1 MPTAPAGAPQRR
13 DTSRRS
19 TDPSGD
25 RSPAPGRRPLTA
37 SRRAN
42 RAGLAFVSPTFLV
55 VLVVVVLPIAWT
67 ALLAF
72 QKARLVDIQGMGLF
86 GNWSLDNFSQV
97 FDSAG
102 FWSSLGTTL
111 LYTAGA
117 TLGSVVL
124 GLVAAL
130 ALRKPFEERFFGV
143 ARWIVIA
150 FLAVITLL
158 PFYYM
163 VLLSLKPIDALLL
176 DPGSLWI
183 SAKDFT
189 LSTYRD
195 VLRSTDDGGQ
205 GFLKFLLNSAL
216 VSLGTV
222 VLTLV
227 AAVPGAYAVS
237 RLKFFGHRQVS
248 ALFLAVYMFPATLLA
263 VPLFVIFAK
272 IGLSSSLAGLAIVYV
287 AQTVPVSIYML
298 KNYLVTIPASI
309 EEAAALDGCSR
320 LQTVRKV
327 ILPLA
332 LPSLMATGL
341 YVFMIAWNEFLF
353 ALLFL
358 AADPGQWTV
367 SLGLAQLSN
376 GIEVPKTVLMAGSV
390 VLTIPVVLLFFAAE
404 RLLTEGL
411 TSGADKS

>member
-1 MPTAPAGAPQRR
+1 M
-13 DTSRRS
+13 SR
-19 TDPSGD
+19 
-25 RSPAPGRRPLTA
+25 
-37 SRRAN
+37 
-42 RAGLAFVSPTFLV
+42 
-55 VLVVVVLPIAWT
+55 
-67 ALLAF
+67 
-72 QKARLVDIQGMGLF
+72 AR
-86 GNWSLDNFSQV
+86 
-97 FDSAG
+97 
-102 FWSSLGTTL
+102 
-111 LYTAGA
+111 
-117 TLGSVVL
+117 
-124 GLVAAL
+124 
-130 ALRKPFEERFFGV
+130 FEERFFGV

-205 GFLKFLLNSAL
+205 GFLRFLLNSAL

-248 ALFLAVYMFPATLLA
+248 ALFLAVYLFPATLLA

-272 IGLSSSLAGLAIVYV
+272 IGLSSSLVGLAVVYV

>member
-1 MPTAPAGAPQRR
+1 MT
-13 DTSRRS
+13 
-19 TDPSGD
+19 
-25 RSPAPGRRPLTA
+25 
-37 SRRAN
+37 RA
-42 RAGLAFVSPTFLV
+42 
-55 VLVVVVLPIAWT
+55 
-67 ALLAF
+67 
-72 QKARLVDIQGMGLF
+72 Q
-86 GNWSLDNFSQV
+86 
-97 FDSAG
+97 
-102 FWSSLGTTL
+102 
-111 LYTAGA
+111 
-117 TLGSVVL
+117 
-124 GLVAAL
+124 
-130 ALRKPFEERFFGV
+130 FEEKFFGV
-143 ARWIVIA
+143 LRWFVIA
-150 FLAVITLL
+150 FLVVITVL

-163 VLLSLKPIDALLL
+163 VMLSVKPIDALLL
-176 DPGSLWI
+176 DPGSLWVP
-183 SAKDFT
+183 AKDFT
-189 LSTYRD
+189 LSTYHD
-195 VLRSTDDGGQ
+195 VLKSTDDGGQ

-216 VSLGTV
+216 VSLATV
-222 VLTLV
+222 VLTLL

-248 ALFLAVYMFPATLLA
+248 ALFLAVYLFPSTLLA
-263 VPLFVIFAK
+263 VPLFVVFAK
-272 IGLSSSLAGLAIVYV
+272 LGLSSSLIGLAIVYV

-298 KNYLVTIPASI
+298 KNYLVTIPYSI

-358 AADPGQWTV
+358 AAAPDQWTV

>member
-1 MPTAPAGAPQRR
+1 MTRK
-13 DTSRRS
+13 
-19 TDPSGD
+19 
-25 RSPAPGRRPLTA
+25 
-37 SRRAN
+37 
-42 RAGLAFVSPTFLV
+42 
-55 VLVVVVLPIAWT
+55 T
-67 ALLAF
+67 ALTRAHVEE
-72 QKARLVDIQGMGLF
+72 RLF
-86 GNWSLDNFSQV
+86 G
-97 FDSAG
+97 
-102 FWSSLGTTL
+102 
-111 LYTAGA
+111 
-117 TLGSVVL
+117 VL
-124 GLVAAL
+124 
-130 ALRKPFEERFFGV
+130 
-143 ARWIVIA
+143 RWCVIA

-163 VLLSLKPIDALLL
+163 LLLSVKPIDALLL
-176 DPGSLWI
+176 DPGSLWV

-195 VLRSTDDGGQ
+195 VLRSTGEGGQ
-205 GFLKFLLNSAL
+205 GFMRFLLNSAL

-222 VLTLV
+222 VLTLL
-227 AAVPGAYAVS
+227 AAVPGAYAIS

-248 ALFLAVYMFPATLLA
+248 ALFLAVYLFPATLLA
-263 VPLFVIFAK
+263 VPLFVVFARM
-272 IGLSSSLAGLAIVYV
+272 GLSSSLVGLAIVYV

-309 EEAAALDGCSR
+309 EEAAALDGCTR

-358 AADPGQWTV
+358 AAAPGKWTV

-376 GIEVPKTVLMAGSV
+376 GVEVPKTILMAGSV

>member
-1 MPTAPAGAPQRR
+1 MTH
-13 DTSRRS
+13 
-19 TDPSGD
+19 
-25 RSPAPGRRPLTA
+25 
-37 SRRAN
+37 
-42 RAGLAFVSPTFLV
+42 
-55 VLVVVVLPIAWT
+55 
-67 ALLAF
+67 
-72 QKARLVDIQGMGLF
+72 K
-86 GNWSLDNFSQV
+86 
-97 FDSAG
+97 
-102 FWSSLGTTL
+102 
-111 LYTAGA
+111 
-117 TLGSVVL
+117 
-124 GLVAAL
+124 AAL
-130 ALRKPFEERFFGV
+130 TRARFEERFFGV
-143 ARWIVIA
+143 ARWCVIA
-150 FLAVITLL
+150 FLAVITVL

-163 VLLSLKPIDALLL
+163 LLLSVKPIDALLL
-176 DPGSLWI
+176 DPGSLWV
-183 SAKDFT
+183 SARDLT
-189 LSTYRD
+189 LDTYRN
-195 VLRSTDDGGQ
+195 VLKSSDDGGQ
-205 GFLKFLLNSAL
+205 GFLGFLANSAL

-222 VLTLV
+222 ALTLV

-248 ALFLAVYMFPATLLA
+248 ALFLAVYLFPATLLA
-263 VPLFVIFAK
+263 VPLFVIFARL
-272 IGLSSSLAGLAIVYV
+272 GLSSSLVGLAVVYV

-298 KNYLVTIPASI
+298 KNYLVTIPYSV

-320 LQTVRKV
+320 LQTLRKV

-358 AADPGQWTV
+358 AASPGKWTV

-390 VLTIPVVLLFFAAE
+390 VLTVPVVLLFFAAE

>member
-1 MPTAPAGAPQRR
+1 VTTRKAALTRAQVE
-13 DTSRRS
+13 
-19 TDPSGD
+19 D
-25 RSPAPGRRPLTA
+25 R
-37 SRRAN
+37 
-42 RAGLAFVSPTFLV
+42 
-55 VLVVVVLPIAWT
+55 
-67 ALLAF
+67 
-72 QKARLVDIQGMGLF
+72 LF
-86 GNWSLDNFSQV
+86 G
-97 FDSAG
+97 
-102 FWSSLGTTL
+102 
-111 LYTAGA
+111 
-117 TLGSVVL
+117 VL
-124 GLVAAL
+124 RRV
-130 ALRKPFEERFFGV
+130 
-143 ARWIVIA
+143 VIA

-163 VLLSLKPIDALLL
+163 LLLSLKPIDALLL
-176 DPGSLWI
+176 EPGSLWI

-189 LSTYRD
+189 LSTYQD

-205 GFLKFLLNSAL
+205 GFVKFLLNSAL

-222 VLTLV
+222 ALTLL

-263 VPLFVIFAK
+263 VPLFVVFARM
-272 IGLSSSLAGLAIVYV
+272 GLSSSLVGLAIVYV

-298 KNYLVTIPASI
+298 RNYLVTIPYSI

-332 LPSLMATGL
+332 MPSLMATGL

-358 AADPGQWTV
+358 AADPDNWTV

>member
-1 MPTAPAGAPQRR
+1 VTGK
-13 DTSRRS
+13 
-19 TDPSGD
+19 
-25 RSPAPGRRPLTA
+25 
-37 SRRAN
+37 
-42 RAGLAFVSPTFLV
+42 
-55 VLVVVVLPIAWT
+55 T
-67 ALLAF
+67 ALSRA
-72 QKARLVDIQGMGLF
+72 
-86 GNWSLDNFSQV
+86 QV
-97 FDSAG
+97 EDR
-102 FWSSLGTTL
+102 
-111 LYTAGA
+111 
-117 TLGSVVL
+117 VL
-124 GLVAAL
+124 GVLKWL
-130 ALRKPFEERFFGV
+130 
-143 ARWIVIA
+143 VIA
-150 FLAVITLL
+150 FLAAITLL

-163 VLLSLKPIDALLL
+163 LLLSLKPIDALLL
-176 DPGSLWI
+176 DPGSLWL

-189 LSTYRD
+189 VATYQD
-195 VLRSTDDGGQ
+195 VMRSTDAGGQ
-205 GFLKFLLNSAL
+205 GFVRFLLNSAL

-222 VLTLV
+222 LLTLA

-248 ALFLAVYMFPATLLA
+248 ALFLAVYLFPATLLA
-263 VPLFVIFAK
+263 VPLFVIFARM
-272 IGLSSSLAGLAIVYV
+272 GLSSSLVGLAVVYV
-287 AQTVPVSIYML
+287 AQTVPVSVYML
-298 KNYLVTIPASI
+298 KNYLVTIPYSI

-358 AADPGQWTV
+358 AADPDKWTV

-376 GIEVPKTVLMAGSV
+376 GVEVPKTVLMAGSV
-390 VLTIPVVLLFFAAE
+390 VLTIPVVFLFFAAE

>member
-1 MPTAPAGAPQRR
+1 MT
-13 DTSRRS
+13 
-19 TDPSGD
+19 
-25 RSPAPGRRPLTA
+25 
-37 SRRAN
+37 RAH
-42 RAGLAFVSPTFLV
+42 V
-55 VLVVVVLPIAWT
+55 
-67 ALLAF
+67 
-72 QKARLVDIQGMGLF
+72 
-86 GNWSLDNFSQV
+86 
-97 FDSAG
+97 
-102 FWSSLGTTL
+102 
-111 LYTAGA
+111 
-117 TLGSVVL
+117 
-124 GLVAAL
+124 
-130 ALRKPFEERFFGV
+130 EERIFGV
-143 ARWIVIA
+143 LRWCVIA

-163 VLLSLKPIDALLL
+163 LLLSVKPIDALLL
-176 DPGSLWI
+176 DPGSLLI

-205 GFLKFLLNSAL
+205 GFLRFLLNSAL

-222 VLTLV
+222 ALTLL

-248 ALFLAVYMFPATLLA
+248 ALFLAVYLFPATLLA
-263 VPLFVIFAK
+263 VPLFVVFAK
-272 IGLSSSLAGLAIVYV
+272 MGLSSSLVGLAIVYV

-298 KNYLVTIPASI
+298 KNYLVTIPSSI
-309 EEAAALDGCSR
+309 EEAAALDGCTR

-327 ILPLA
+327 ILPLT

-358 AADPGQWTV
+358 AAVPGKWTV

>member
-1 MPTAPAGAPQRR
+1 MTRKAVL
-13 DTSRRS
+13 SRAQFE
-19 TDPSGD
+19 D
-25 RSPAPGRRPLTA
+25 
-37 SRRAN
+37 
-42 RAGLAFVSPTFLV
+42 
-55 VLVVVVLPIAWT
+55 
-67 ALLAF
+67 
-72 QKARLVDIQGMGLF
+72 KLF
-86 GNWSLDNFSQV
+86 G
-97 FDSAG
+97 
-102 FWSSLGTTL
+102 
-111 LYTAGA
+111 
-117 TLGSVVL
+117 VL
-124 GLVAAL
+124 
-130 ALRKPFEERFFGV
+130 
-143 ARWIVIA
+143 RWFVIA

-163 VLLSLKPIDALLL
+163 LLLSVKPIDALLL
-176 DPGSLWI
+176 DPGSLWV

-195 VLRSTDDGGQ
+195 VLKSTDDGGQ

-216 VSLGTV
+216 VSIATV
-222 VLTLV
+222 ILTLL

-248 ALFLAVYMFPATLLA
+248 ALFLAVYLFPATLLA

-272 IGLSSSLAGLAIVYV
+272 MGLSSSLVGLAIVYV
-287 AQTVPVSIYML
+287 AQTVPVAIYML
-298 KNYLVTIPASI
+298 KNYLVTIPPSI
-309 EEAAALDGCSR
+309 EEAAAIDGAGR

-332 LPSLMATGL
+332 LPSIMATGL

-358 AADPGQWTV
+358 AADPGKWTV

-376 GIEVPKTVLMAGSV
+376 GVEVPKTILMAGSV

-404 RLLTEGL
+404 RMLTEGL
-411 TSGADKS
+411 TSGADKG

>member
-1 MPTAPAGAPQRR
+1 VTGKSA
-13 DTSRRS
+13 
-19 TDPSGD
+19 
-25 RSPAPGRRPLTA
+25 LT
-37 SRRAN
+37 RA
-42 RAGLAFVSPTFLV
+42 
-55 VLVVVVLPIAWT
+55 
-67 ALLAF
+67 
-72 QKARLVDIQGMGLF
+72 Q
-86 GNWSLDNFSQV
+86 
-97 FDSAG
+97 
-102 FWSSLGTTL
+102 
-111 LYTAGA
+111 
-117 TLGSVVL
+117 
-124 GLVAAL
+124 
-130 ALRKPFEERFFGV
+130 FEERFFGV

-205 GFLKFLLNSAL
+205 GFLRFLLNSAL

-222 VLTLV
+222 VLTLL

-248 ALFLAVYMFPATLLA
+248 ALFLAVYLFPATLLA

-272 IGLSSSLAGLAIVYV
+272 VGLSSSLAGLAIVYV

-358 AADPGQWTV
+358 AADPGKWTV

>member
-1 MPTAPAGAPQRR
+1 MTR
-13 DTSRRS
+13 
-19 TDPSGD
+19 
-25 RSPAPGRRPLTA
+25 
-37 SRRAN
+37 
-42 RAGLAFVSPTFLV
+42 
-55 VLVVVVLPIAWT
+55 
-67 ALLAF
+67 
-72 QKARLVDIQGMGLF
+72 K
-86 GNWSLDNFSQV
+86 
-97 FDSAG
+97 
-102 FWSSLGTTL
+102 
-111 LYTAGA
+111 
-117 TLGSVVL
+117 
-124 GLVAAL
+124 AAL
-130 ALRKPFEERFFGV
+130 SRARFEERFFGV

-195 VLRSTDDGGQ
+195 VLRSADDGGQ
-205 GFLKFLLNSAL
+205 GFLQFLVNSAL

-222 VLTLV
+222 ALTLV

-263 VPLFVIFAK
+263 VPLFVIFAR
-272 IGLSSSLAGLAIVYV
+272 IGLSSSLVGLAVVYV

-358 AADPGQWTV
+358 AADPDKWTV

>member
-1 MPTAPAGAPQRR
+1 MTRKAA
-13 DTSRRS
+13 
-19 TDPSGD
+19 
-25 RSPAPGRRPLTA
+25 LT
-37 SRRAN
+37 RA
-42 RAGLAFVSPTFLV
+42 RFE
-55 VLVVVVLPIAWT
+55 
-67 ALLAF
+67 
-72 QKARLVDIQGMGLF
+72 DGLF
-86 GNWSLDNFSQV
+86 G
-97 FDSAG
+97 
-102 FWSSLGTTL
+102 
-111 LYTAGA
+111 
-117 TLGSVVL
+117 VL
-124 GLVAAL
+124 
-130 ALRKPFEERFFGV
+130 
-143 ARWIVIA
+143 RWIVIA
-150 FLAVITLL
+150 FFAVITVV

-163 VLLSLKPIDALLL
+163 LLLSLKPIDALLL

-195 VLRSTDDGGQ
+195 VLRSTDAGGQ

-222 VLTLV
+222 ALTML

-263 VPLFVIFAK
+263 VPLFVVFAK
-272 IGLSSSLAGLAIVYV
+272 LGLSSSLVGLAIVYV

-298 KNYLVTIPASI
+298 RNYLVTIPYSI
-309 EEAAALDGCSR
+309 EEAAALDGASR

-358 AADPGQWTV
+358 AAEPGQWTV
-367 SLGLAQLSN
+367 PLGLAQLSN
-376 GIEVPKTVLMAGSV
+376 GIEVSKTVLMAGSV

>member
-1 MPTAPAGAPQRR
+1 M
-13 DTSRRS
+13 SRAQFE
-19 TDPSGD
+19 D
-25 RSPAPGRRPLTA
+25 
-37 SRRAN
+37 
-42 RAGLAFVSPTFLV
+42 
-55 VLVVVVLPIAWT
+55 
-67 ALLAF
+67 
-72 QKARLVDIQGMGLF
+72 KLF
-86 GNWSLDNFSQV
+86 G
-97 FDSAG
+97 
-102 FWSSLGTTL
+102 
-111 LYTAGA
+111 
-117 TLGSVVL
+117 VL
-124 GLVAAL
+124 
-130 ALRKPFEERFFGV
+130 
-143 ARWIVIA
+143 RWFVIA

-163 VLLSLKPIDALLL
+163 LLLSVKPIDALLL
-176 DPGSLWI
+176 DPGSLWV

-195 VLRSTDDGGQ
+195 VLKSTDDGGQ

-216 VSLGTV
+216 VSIATV
-222 VLTLV
+222 ILTLL

-248 ALFLAVYMFPATLLA
+248 ALFLAVYLFPATLLA

-272 IGLSSSLAGLAIVYV
+272 MGLSSSLVGLAIVYV
-287 AQTVPVSIYML
+287 AQTVPVAIYML
-298 KNYLVTIPASI
+298 KNYLVTIPPSI
-309 EEAAALDGCSR
+309 EEAAAIDGAGR

-332 LPSLMATGL
+332 LPSIMATGL

-358 AADPGQWTV
+358 AADPGKWTV

-376 GIEVPKTVLMAGSV
+376 GVEVPKTILMAGSV

-404 RLLTEGL
+404 RMLTEGL
-411 TSGADKS
+411 TSGADKG